1 MIKNLNLKAKT
12 LILTGALLL
21 SSVDVFGSNSASPA
35 KNPAEAKYQALLS
48 TRNYD
53 DLTTFLQQMVNRMK
67 NQQGAA
73 EQAEKDLKD
82 DPFADE
88 MELRTA
94 HDDAI
99 AKQFAVKFWQDRLD
113 AVASLKTAAAQDQ
126 ERLGQVNSIL
136 PRVRELTTKATEE
149 RHEANAAYIELG
161 NFLNANRD
169 FLRTIDGLEGVPD
182 ITAGV
187 SDKQALQDAAIS
199 KYQKSVEAYLLKFK
213 QEAEAR
219 EAANKD
225 AAAAVARSS
234 KNKQKK
240 LKKDVAAAGDSTP
253 SVTY

>member
-1 MIKNLNLKAKT
+1 MIKNLKAKT
-12 LILTGALLL
+12 LILTCALLL
-21 SSVDVFGSNSASPA
+21 SSADVFGANPASPA

-67 NQQGAA
+67 NQQAAA
-73 EQAEKDLKD
+73 EQAERDLKD
-82 DPFADE
+82 DPLADE

-113 AVASLKTAAAQDQ
+113 AVASLKSAAVQDQ
-126 ERLGQVNSIL
+126 ERLGQINSIL
-136 PRVRELTTKATEE
+136 PRVKELTTKAIEE

-161 NFLNANRD
+161 NFLNANRE
-169 FLRTIDGLEGVPD
+169 FLKTIEGLESVPD

-187 SDKQALQDAAIS
+187 SDAQAMQDATIS
-199 KYQKSVEAYLLKFK
+199 KYQKSVEAYLLKFE
-213 QEAEAR
+213 QEAAAR

-225 AAAAVARSS
+225 AAATVARSS
-234 KNKQKK
+234 KTKEKK
-240 LKKDVAAAGDSTP
+240 SKKIVSSSASG
-253 SVTY
+253 